1 MRVCNY
7 QNLYLYNIMSQPA
20 IKYVTPAEY
29 LAFEREAEDRHEY
42 YKGEIYLMS
51 GASFKHNIIEDNV
64 RGALHVFLKGK
75 KCRSF
80 GSNLRVHV
88 PKNTLYTY
96 PDILIVCD
104 DPKFVDGEFDTLL
117 NPAVLIEIL
126 SPSTGNY
133 DRGAKFDL
141 YREIETLKEYILIDS
156 ASAHIVSYIKNE
168 DSTWTLRESK
178 NLNDNFFISSIN
190 FHCLVS
196 DVYAGM

>member
-1 MRVCNY
+1 
-7 QNLYLYNIMSQPA
+7 MSQPA
-20 IKYVTPAEY
+20 IKYVTPEEY
-29 LAFEREAEDRHEY
+29 LAFEREAEDRNEY

-64 RGALHVFLKGK
+64 RGALHSFLKGK
-75 KCRSF
+75 KYRSF

-96 PDILIVCD
+96 PDILIVCE

-117 NPAVLIEIL
+117 NPIVLIEIL

-141 YREIETLKEYILIDS
+141 YRDIETLKEYILIDS
-156 ASAHIVSYIKNE
+156 AFVRIINYTKNE
-168 DSTWTLRESK
+168 DSTWTLREAK
-178 NLNDNFFISSIN
+178 KQDDIFFIRSIN
-190 FHCLVS
+190 FECPVS

>member
-1 MRVCNY
+1 
-7 QNLYLYNIMSQPA
+7 MSEAA
-20 IKYVTPAEY
+20 IKYTTEAEY
-29 LAFEREAEDRHEY
+29 LSFERRSEERHEY

-51 GASFKHNIIEDNV
+51 GASFKHNIIEDNL
-64 RGALHVFLKGK
+64 RGAIHAFLKGK

-104 DPKFVDGEFDTLL
+104 TPKFVDNEFDTLL

-141 YREIETLKEYILIDS
+141 YREIETLKEYLLIDS
-156 ASAHIVSYIKNE
+156 AKTHCIHYVKNA
-168 DSTWTLRESK
+168 DSTWTFSEAK
-178 NLNDNFFISSIN
+178 NLTDTFVIATIGLQIQLSE
-190 FHCLVS
+190 
-196 DVYAGM
+196 VYDGIE

>member
-1 MRVCNY
+1 
-7 QNLYLYNIMSQPA
+7 MSQPA
-20 IKYVTPAEY
+20 IKYITEAEY
-29 LAFEREAEDRHEY
+29 LSFEREAEDRHEY
-42 YKGEIYLMS
+42 YKGEIFLMS
-51 GASFKHNIIEDNV
+51 GASFKHNVIEDNL
-64 RGALHVFLKGK
+64 RGELHAFLKGK

-141 YREIETLKEYILIDS
+141 YREMETLKEYILIDS
-156 ASAHIVSYIKNE
+156 AVTHVISYTKNE
-168 DSTWTLRESK
+168 DLTWTLREYK
-178 NLNDNFFISSIN
+178 NPDDNFFISSIN
-190 FHCLVS
+190 FKCLLS
-196 DVYAGM
+196 EIYAGM

>member
-1 MRVCNY
+1 
-7 QNLYLYNIMSQPA
+7 MSQPA
-20 IKYVTPAEY
+20 IKHTTEAEY
-29 LAFEREAEDRHEY
+29 LSIERESQERHEY

-51 GASFKHNIIEDNV
+51 GASFEHNIIEDNLRV
-64 RGALHVFLKGK
+64 MFGSFLKGK
-75 KCRSF
+75 RCRSF

-104 DPKFVDGEFDTLL
+104 TPKFVDNEFDTLL

-141 YREIETLKEYILIDS
+141 YREIETLKEYLLVDS
-156 ASAHIVSYIKNE
+156 SAIHCIHYLKNA
-168 DSTWTLRESK
+168 DNTWTLSEFK
-178 NLNDNFFISSIN
+178 NLDDTIN
-190 FHCLVS
+190 IVTIDFKSKLS
-196 DVYAGM
+196 EMYEGIEW